1 MNDRGRRC
9 FPCDGLQEGAFA
21 LIGLDQ
27 MDPRARLVSKSDRGD
42 QSWKSGAGAEIEP
55 SPRLGDRLRDLQRIG
70 KMPDPYVVEGRFSD
84 QIDCALPFFEEIRV
98 DFETPESLLRQI
110 REEGMSGADR
120 GKAQDQGPARRS
132 FDARRVMAAGV
143 IPSIRRACPMVRG
156 RIFSS
161 RARISLESPGK
172 PA

>member
-9 FPCDGLQEGAFA
+9 FPCHGLQKGAFA

-84 QIDCALPFFEEIRV
+84 
-98 DFETPESLLRQI
+98 
-110 REEGMSGADR
+110 
-120 GKAQDQGPARRS
+120 
-132 FDARRVMAAGV
+132 
-143 IPSIRRACPMVRG
+143 
-156 RIFSS
+156 
-161 RARISLESPGK
+161 
-172 PA
+172 